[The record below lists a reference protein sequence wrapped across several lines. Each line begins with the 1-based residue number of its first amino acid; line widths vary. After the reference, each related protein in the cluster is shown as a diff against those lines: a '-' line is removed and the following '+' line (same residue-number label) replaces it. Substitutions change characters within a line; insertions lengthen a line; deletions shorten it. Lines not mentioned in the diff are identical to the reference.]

1 MVLKDFYKIL
11 SEEKTGDAKYN
22 IRILVNANHEVF
34 EGHFPGNPIMPGV
47 CMIQIIKELT
57 ESITK
62 SSLMIQTLTNVK
74 FMALINPET
83 NPELRLELD
92 ITTTED
98 DLVKVKNTTYF
109 NDTVALKLSNS
120 GFVSGLI
127 NAINFTLVSVCIINE
142 LFVIDSVSSL
152 II

>member
-1 MVLKDFYKIL
+1 MVLKDFYKVL
-11 SEEKTGDAKYN
+11 SEEKTGDAKFN

-34 EGHFPGNPIMPGV
+34 KGHFPGNPIMPGV

-62 SSLMIQTLTNVK
+62 STLMIQTLTNVK

-109 NDTVALKLSNS
+109 NDTVALKLSN
-120 GFVSGLI
+120 VYKKL
-127 NAINFTLVSVCIINE
+127 
-142 LFVIDSVSSL
+142 
-152 II
+152 